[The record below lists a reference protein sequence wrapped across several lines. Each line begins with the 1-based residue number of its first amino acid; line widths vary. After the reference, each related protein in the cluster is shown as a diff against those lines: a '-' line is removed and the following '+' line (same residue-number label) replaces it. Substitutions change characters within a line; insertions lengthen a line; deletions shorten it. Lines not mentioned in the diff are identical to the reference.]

1 MKSFHYFSLYCIF
14 FFIIGWGIGGWIEK
28 KNSSSMYEYPSVCEV
43 LGKNHPECK

>member
-1 MKSFHYFSLYCIF
+1 MKPIHYFSIF
-14 FFIIGWGIGGWIEK
+14 VIGFVGGWGIGGWIEK